1 MQKIKIPAKLNLT
14 LDITGQSGGYHTI
27 DSLVC
32 SVNLYDTILV
42 SKRKDK
48 KILLKSRGINPEC
61 LVENNN
67 AYKTALLFCEKENA
81 NGVKITIKKNIPV
94 ANGLGG
100 SSADVAGTLLA
111 LKKLYKTDTD
121 LSELANAMGSD
132 CNYMLGG
139 GFARLKGRGEEI
151 TKLNGRKLY
160 FVIIPSTE
168 KISAKDC
175 YKSFDSQTEKPLPCT
190 EQAIDFLL
198 HDDFNSFAKTLK
210 NDLYLPATKLC
221 PLVKESVE
229 NSKQFGYPVMTG
241 SGSAVY
247 LVFRDKKGRNKAYK
261 KLKKSYKK
269 LIKAQTV

>member
-1 MQKIKIPAKLNLT
+1 MKKAK
-14 LDITGQSGGYHTI
+14 
-27 DSLVC
+27 SLIAFALFLC
-32 SVNLYDTILV
+32 
-42 SKRKDK
+42 
-48 KILLKSRGINPEC
+48 LLISMLP
-61 LVENNN
+61 
-67 AYKTALLFCEKENA
+67 
-81 NGVKITIKKNIPV
+81 PV
-94 ANGLGG
+94 QFVGA
-100 SSADVAGTLLA
+100 AEV
-111 LKKLYKTDTD
+111 
-121 LSELANAMGSD
+121 NAMGSD

-175 YKSFDSQTEKPLPCT
+175 YKSFDSQTEKPSPCT

-221 PLVKESVE
+221 PSVKESVE

-247 LVFRDKKGRNKAYK
+247 LIFRDKKGRNKAYK

-269 LIKAQTV
+269 LIKAHTV